1 MNWSKYQQA
10 VFDFD
15 INPHGGLLV
24 NAVAGSGKST
34 AIEECVR
41 RQPYGTP
48 TGSFAFNV
56 AIKDE
61 MKARLADLPYV
72 DVKTLNGFGYGACRE
87 AVRRYIKIDRDKVEK
102 TLRYDVLDGAK
113 DDERKAQFYQ
123 SRYFIRRMIGLCQAN
138 MLFDPNYA
146 VVLEL
151 AERQGIDLPL
161 KLDINTLWHLFDL
174 TYKKCWQKTT
184 VMSFDDQIAMPLYHN
199 WQLPSY
205 QRLYIDETQDLTSA
219 QIELVNRANAICSF
233 VGDPFQSIYSF
244 RGADRLAIQKI
255 RAQTT
260 ELPLSVCYR
269 CAKSIV
275 RDAQLIV
282 PHIEFWE
289 GSPEGIC
296 ETITRKQFKPVDGD
310 VVLCRTTAPLV
321 SDCLKRI
328 QDGLKGTVK
337 GREIGEGLI
346 AMIEGC
352 DDDMP
357 SPEVIVMLESKA
369 PKGYQTD
376 EARMARNDKVDT
388 IKALAQDCAD
398 AYTIRK
404 AIGDIFDDNDRP
416 GVLYSTI
423 HKAKGCEW
431 DRGFLI
437 HPEKLPHKL
446 AKTPEALEQER
457 NLDYVWRTRFRKER
471 YTVV

>member
-1 MNWSKYQQA
+1 MDWSKYQVG

-15 INPHGGLLV
+15 IKDHNGLLV

-34 AIEECVR
+34 VIEECVR
-41 RQPYGTP
+41 RLPYGTP

-56 AIKDE
+56 AIKDA
-61 MKARLADLPYV
+61 MKVRLADLTYV
-72 DVKTLNGFGYGACRE
+72 DVKTLNGLGYGACRDG
-87 AVRRYIKIDRDKVEK
+87 VRRYIKIDRDKVEK
-102 TLRYDVLDGAK
+102 TLRFDILDGAK
-113 DDERKAQFYQ
+113 KDEQKTQFYQ
-123 SRYFIRRMIGLCQAN
+123 SRYWITKMVGLCQAN
-138 MLFDPNYA
+138 MLFKPEYYQ
-146 VVLEL
+146 VLEL

-161 KLDINTLWHLFDL
+161 KLDVTTLWCLFEM
-174 TYKKCWQKTT
+174 TYQRCWQKTT

-205 QRLYIDETQDLTSA
+205 QRMYIDETQDLTAA
-219 QIELVNRANAICSF
+219 QIELLNRANAICTF
-233 VGDPFQSIYSF
+233 VGDPYQSIYSF
-244 RGADRLAIQKI
+244 RGADRLAIEKI

-275 RDAQLIV
+275 RDAQKVV
-282 PHIEFWE
+282 PHIEYFE

-296 ETITRKQFKPVDGD
+296 DQITRKNFKPVDGD

-321 SDCLKRI
+321 RDCLARI
-328 QDGLKGTVK
+328 RDGLKATVK
-337 GREIGEGLI
+337 GREIGDGLI
-346 AMIEGC
+346 AMLDDC
-352 DDDMP
+352 DNRLSSTEMV
-357 SPEVIVMLESKA
+357 EILERSA
-369 PKGYQTD
+369 TGYQTD

-388 IKALAQDCAD
+388 IKALAERCATVGD
-398 AYTIRK
+398 IRQSIK
-404 AIGDIFDDNDRP
+404 DIFDDNECA

-437 HPEKLPHKL
+437 HPEQLPHKL